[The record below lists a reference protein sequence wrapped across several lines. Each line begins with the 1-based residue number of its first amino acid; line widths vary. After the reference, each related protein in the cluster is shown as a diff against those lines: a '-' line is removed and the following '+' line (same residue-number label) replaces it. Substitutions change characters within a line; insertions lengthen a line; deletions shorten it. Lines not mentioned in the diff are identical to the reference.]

1 MSTVVLVSGGF
12 DPLHSGHIHYL
23 QAAKDLGDLL
33 VVGINSDAWLARKK
47 GRAFLPAAERRV
59 IMANLRIVDQV
70 IEFKD
75 DDNTACQS
83 IRDVLQLY
91 PHDCIVFANGGDRTA
106 VNIPEMTVPGVT
118 FAFGV
123 GGNDKINS
131 SSWILNSWQS
141 V

>member
-59 IMANLRIVDQV
+59 IVANLRMVDQV

-91 PHDCIVFANGGDRTA
+91 PHDCIVFAKRR
-106 VNIPEMTVPGVT
+106 
-118 FAFGV
+118 
-123 GGNDKINS
+123 
-131 SSWILNSWQS
+131 
-141 V
+141 